1 MLGISNFVLPLRPVL
16 RIRIFN
22 HILGSRPANLSMT
35 KTTNSLGAT
44 IRRATLL
51 IAALFTFGLAQAQQD
66 GYQKDN
72 EIFRLGIEARF
83 DYLHEAIDGTKIN
96 GNSGFKV
103 RYFNL
108 RMDGQI
114 TPKFSYS
121 WRQRFNRMNSLSDF
135 AQNTDWLHLTY
146 RPTENWAISAGKQVV
161 MIGGWEYDRA
171 PIELYFCSE
180 YWNNVACYQLGAS
193 VAYTTNEGNDTITFQ
208 FCQSPYN
215 TSSMNFAPT
224 YEDGKIVGS
233 KQLGNL
239 FAYNLYWMGQHGF
252 YTALHSLNFS
262 EYQPGKFDVYVVLG
276 NQFQFGDAKLQLDLM
291 NRGVSARELLFDNF
305 SIMGEFSYLVADRV
319 NIFAKATYDK
329 VGNNYPYIPA
339 IIGENGSELYSARG
353 LFLYPGSEITRLGGG
368 VEYYP
373 LGHKGNRDIRLHA
386 VYAHTLG
393 TNTNPAPTAVNKQ
406 SYLTVGLTWKI
417 DILSA
422 AEKFI
427 NKVRK

>member
-1 MLGISNFVLPLRPVL
+1 
-16 RIRIFN
+16 
-22 HILGSRPANLSMT
+22 MT

-72 EIFRLGIEARF
+72 EIFRLGVEARF

-193 VAYTTNEGNDTITFQ
+193 VAYTTNEGNDTLTFQ
-208 FCQSPYN
+208 FCQSPYDH
-215 TSSMNFAPT
+215 AEAD
-224 YEDGKIVGS
+224 Y
-233 KQLGNL
+233 
-239 FAYNLYWMGQHGF
+239 FAYNLYWSGQHGF
-252 YTALHSLNFS
+252 FSALYSLNFS
-262 EYQPGKFDVYVVLG
+262 QYAPGKYDAYVVLG

-329 VGNNYPYIPA
+329 VGNNYA
-339 IIGENGSELYSARG
+339 SG

-373 LGHKGNRDIRLHA
+373 LSHKGNRDIRLHA

>member
-72 EIFRLGIEARF
+72 EIFRLGVEARF

-193 VAYTTNEGNDTITFQ
+193 VAYTTNEGNDTLTFQ
-208 FCQSPYN
+208 FCQSPYDH
-215 TSSMNFAPT
+215 AEAD
-224 YEDGKIVGS
+224 Y
-233 KQLGNL
+233 
-239 FAYNLYWMGQHGF
+239 FAYNLYWSGQHGF
-252 YTALHSLNFS
+252 FSALYSLNFS
-262 EYQPGKFDVYVVLG
+262 QYAPGKYDAYVVLG

-319 NIFAKATYDK
+319 NLFAKATYDK
-329 VGNNYPYIPA
+329 VGNNY
-339 IIGENGSELYSARG
+339 ARG

>member
-72 EIFRLGIEARF
+72 EIFRLGVEARF

-146 RPTENWAISAGKQVV
+146 LPTENWAISAGKQVV

-193 VAYTTNEGNDTITFQ
+193 VAYTTNEGNDTLTFQ
-208 FCQSPYN
+208 FCQSPYDH
-215 TSSMNFAPT
+215 AEAD
-224 YEDGKIVGS
+224 Y
-233 KQLGNL
+233 
-239 FAYNLYWMGQHGF
+239 FAYNLYWSGQHGF
-252 YTALHSLNFS
+252 FSALYSLNFS
-262 EYQPGKFDVYVVLG
+262 QYAPGKYDAYVVLG

-329 VGNNYPYIPA
+329 VGNNYA
-339 IIGENGSELYSARG
+339 SG

>member
-72 EIFRLGIEARF
+72 EIFRLGVEARF
-83 DYLHEAIDGTKIN
+83 DYLREAIDGTKIN

-193 VAYTTNEGNDTITFQ
+193 VAYTTNEGNDTLTFQ
-208 FCQSPYN
+208 FCQSPYDH
-215 TSSMNFAPT
+215 AEAD
-224 YEDGKIVGS
+224 Y
-233 KQLGNL
+233 
-239 FAYNLYWMGQHGF
+239 FAYNLYWSGQHGF
-252 YTALHSLNFS
+252 FSALYSLNFS
-262 EYQPGKFDVYVVLG
+262 QYAPGKYDAYVVLG

-319 NIFAKATYDK
+319 NLFAKATYDK
-329 VGNNYPYIPA
+329 VGNNY
-339 IIGENGSELYSARG
+339 ARG

-417 DILSA
+417 DILSV

>member
-1 MLGISNFVLPLRPVL
+1 MKKTFTTILCLTALLLGTNTLKAQDDSRDIND
-16 RIRIFN
+16 IFK
-22 HILGSRPANLSMT
+22 LGV
-35 KTTNSLGAT
+35 
-44 IRRATLL
+44 
-51 IAALFTFGLAQAQQD
+51 
-66 GYQKDN
+66 
-72 EIFRLGIEARF
+72 EARF
-83 DYLHEAIDGTKIN
+83 DYVHEALDGNRVDPATGI
-96 GNSGFKV
+96 KV
-103 RYFNL
+103 RYINL
-108 RMDGQI
+108 RLDGQI
-114 TPKFSYS
+114 SEKFTYS
-121 WRQRFNRMNSLSDF
+121 WRQRLNKMYSQQSFVDNM
-135 AQNTDWLHLTY
+135 DWLYLNY
-146 RPTENWAISAGKQVV
+146 QPTKNWGIAAGKQVV

-193 VAYTTNEGNDTITFQ
+193 VAYTTNEGNDTLTFQ
-208 FCQSPYN
+208 FCQSPYDHDK
-215 TSSMNFAPT
+215 SD
-224 YEDGKIVGS
+224 Y
-233 KQLGNL
+233 
-239 FAYNLYWMGQHGF
+239 FAYNLYWSGQHGF
-252 YTALHSLNFS
+252 FSALYSLNFS
-262 EYQPGKFDVYVVLG
+262 QYAPGKYDAYVVLG

-329 VGNNYPYIPA
+329 VGNNYA
-339 IIGENGSELYSARG
+339 SG
-353 LFLYPGSEITRLGGG
+353 LFLYPGTEITRLGGG

-422 AEKFI
+422 AEKFV
-427 NKVRK
+427 NKVSKK